1 MLTFEK
7 KEKSQINHL
16 HSHLKSLEKEIKSIQ
31 KKKKIKSPPLS
42 MEFSGQEH
50 WSG

>member
-31 KKKKIKSPPLS
+31 KKKKN
-42 MEFSGQEH
+42 
-50 WSG
+50 